1 MEQHELD
8 QIVARL
14 TDLRDKFSHIADT
27 TPHENRKQFYNGKA
41 AGIQSA
47 LLLLNGMWI

>member
-8 QIVARL
+8 QIMARL
-14 TDLRDKFSHIADT
+14 TDLRNKFVHIADT
-27 TPHENRKQFYNGKA
+27 TPHESRKQFYRGKA

-47 LLLLNGMWI
+47 LLLLNGIQI